1 MNVMLCRWLKPLK
14 DRKRVKMAQILNFRN
29 FLFLPSLP
37 LSFKPSPHLR
47 FLSTL
52 VSSSSSP
59 RRRNVN
65 VPPLH
70 LRRKYNKTTTAPM
83 VELEETTSFGTSGFN
98 KRRAEGT
105 DKTDF
110 PKKNLQ
116 LKVRKLNP
124 INTISYVQVLG

>member
-1 MNVMLCRWLKPLK
+1 MAKSLKPLK
-14 DRKRVKMAQILNFRN
+14 DRKRVKMAQILNLRN

-37 LSFKPSPHLR
+37 LFSKPSPHLR

-52 VSSSSSP
+52 VSSSSQ
-59 RRRNVN
+59 RRRNIN

-70 LRRKYNKTTTAPM
+70 LRRKYNKTTAPM
-83 VELEETTSFGTSGFN
+83 VELEETTSLGTSGFN

>member
-1 MNVMLCRWLKPLK
+1 
-14 DRKRVKMAQILNFRN
+14 MAQILNFRN

-70 LRRKYNKTTTAPM
+70 LRRKYNKTTAPM
-83 VELEETTSFGTSGFN
+83 VELEETTSFGTSFGTSGFN